1 MWVKPNR
8 EADFLLDFLRNFKG
22 VLITDF
28 YAGYDAIKCPQQKCL
43 LHLIRDINEDLL
55 KNQLNQ
61 EFMNFA
67 VEFGHLL
74 RNILE
79 TVNKYGLKKRNLL
92 KHKKEVQ
99 NYFSKLTITEFD
111 TELTI
116 SYQKRLLKN
125 KEKLFTFIEYD
136 GIPWN
141 NNNAEN
147 AIKVFAYYRRL
158 TKNQLKEKGMT
169 DYLVLLSI
177 LQTCKYQGIN
187 FFEFLKSGKLSIFE
201 FQEKSR

>member
-1 MWVKPNR
+1 M
-8 EADFLLDFLRNFKG
+8 
-22 VLITDF
+22 I
-28 YAGYDAIKCPQQKCL
+28 
-43 LHLIRDINEDLL
+43 HLIRDINEDVL

-67 VEFGHLL
+67 TDFGLLL

-79 TVNKYGLKKRNLL
+79 TVNKYGLKKRNLS
-92 KHKKEVQ
+92 KHKREIQ
-99 NYFSKLTITEFD
+99 SYFYKLSISEFD
-111 TELTI
+111 SELTS

-147 AIKVFAYYRRL
+147 AIKLFSYYRKVS
-158 TKNQLKEKGMT
+158 KNQLKEKGMAN
-169 DYLVLLSI
+169 YLVLLSV
-177 LQTCKYQGIN
+177 LQTSKYKCIN
-187 FFEFLKSGKLSIFE
+187 FFDFLKSREISIFE
-201 FQEKSR
+201 YSKRSIL